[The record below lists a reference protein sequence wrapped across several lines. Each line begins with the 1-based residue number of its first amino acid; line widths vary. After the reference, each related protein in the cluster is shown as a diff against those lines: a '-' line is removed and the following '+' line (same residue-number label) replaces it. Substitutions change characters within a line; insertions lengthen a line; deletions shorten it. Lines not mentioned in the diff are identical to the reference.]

1 MFFFKKR
8 LLFIRLAMEG
18 VLVLGCCNVL
28 ETMNLPNII
37 SLSRIP
43 LVFLIVACLY
53 IPGTVGAVLAFLLFV
68 LGSASDWLDG
78 FLARKYNLVS
88 DFGKLMDALT
98 DKVFVVGT
106 CVAFLPTKV
115 LPAWGIILV
124 LIIIAREFFVT
135 GLRLV
140 AASRGRVL
148 AAEKAGKLKTA
159 IQMVSMGV
167 LLFARVIGDTQQ
179 GASFFFYEVGL
190 WLFVLG
196 AGLTLYS
203 GFGYLVKYG
212 DLLKED

>member
-1 MFFFKKR
+1 MG
-8 LLFIRLAMEG
+8 G
-18 VLVLGCCNVL
+18 VLVLGCRNLL

-43 LVFLIVACLY
+43 LVFLIVGCLY
-53 IPGTVGAVLAFLLFV
+53 IPGTVGAFLAFFLFV
-68 LGSASDWLDG
+68 LGSVSDWLDG

-106 CVAFLPTKV
+106 CVALLPTKV

-140 AASRGRVL
+140 AASKGRVL
-148 AAEKAGKLKTA
+148 AAENAGKLKTA
-159 IQMVSMGV
+159 IQMVSIGV
-167 LLFARVIGDTQQ
+167 LLFARVIGDTQY

-190 WLFVLG
+190 WLFMLG

>member
-1 MFFFKKR
+1 MLCYR
-8 LLFIRLAMEG
+8 LIAA
-18 VLVLGCCNVL
+18 V
-28 ETMNLPNII
+28 NLPNII

-43 LVFLIVACLY
+43 VVFIIVACLY
-53 IPGTVGAVLAFLLFV
+53 IPGVMGASLAFILFV

-106 CVAFLPTKV
+106 CVALLPTQI
-115 LPAWGIILV
+115 LPGWGTFFV

-159 IQMVSMGV
+159 VQMVSIGM
-167 LLFARVIGDTQQ
+167 LLFARVLGNTEQ
-179 GASFFFYEVGL
+179 GASYLFHELGL
-190 WLFVLG
+190 LLFVIG
-196 AGLTLYS
+196 AALTLYS
-203 GFGYLVKYG
+203 GMGYLVKYG

>member
-1 MFFFKKR
+1 MLCYR
-8 LLFIRLAMEG
+8 LIAA
-18 VLVLGCCNVL
+18 V
-28 ETMNLPNII
+28 NLPNII

-43 LVFLIVACLY
+43 VVFIIVACLY
-53 IPGTVGAVLAFLLFV
+53 IPGVVGASFAFILFV

-106 CVAFLPTKV
+106 CVALLPTQI
-115 LPAWGIILV
+115 LPGWGTFFV

-159 IQMVSMGV
+159 VQMVSIGM
-167 LLFARVIGDTQQ
+167 LLFARVIGNTEQ
-179 GASFFFYEVGL
+179 GASYLFHELGL
-190 WLFVLG
+190 LLFVVG
-196 AGLTLYS
+196 AALTLYS
-203 GFGYLVKYG
+203 GMGYLVKYG

>member
-1 MFFFKKR
+1 
-8 LLFIRLAMEG
+8 
-18 VLVLGCCNVL
+18 
-28 ETMNLPNII
+28 MNLPNII

-43 LVFLIVACLY
+43 LVFLIVGCLY
-53 IPGTVGAVLAFLLFV
+53 IPGSLGAFLAFALFV
-68 LGSASDWLDG
+68 VGSVSDWLDG
-78 FLARKYNLVS
+78 FLARKYHLVS

-106 CVAFLPTKV
+106 CVALLPTKI
-115 LPAWGIILV
+115 LPVWGIILV

-148 AAEKAGKLKTA
+148 AAEKAGKLKTV
-159 IQMVSMGV
+159 IQMISIGL
-167 LLFARVIGDTQQ
+167 LLFSRVVGNTQH
-179 GASFFFYEVGL
+179 GTSLFFYELGL

-212 DLLKED
+212 DLLKEN